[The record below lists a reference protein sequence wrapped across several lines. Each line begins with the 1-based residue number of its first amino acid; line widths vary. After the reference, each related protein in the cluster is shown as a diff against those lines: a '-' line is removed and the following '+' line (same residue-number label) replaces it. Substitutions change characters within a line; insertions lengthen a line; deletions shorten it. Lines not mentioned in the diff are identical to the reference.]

1 MPHTACTSF
10 LRWALPQLGKR
21 WTGFRP
27 VQQQVC
33 RCLTARLIALGLR
46 SFDAYRDYLQEHP
59 DEWDFVDACCR
70 ITISRFYRDAPVFD
84 QLQDHELPRLIAH
97 AGGTLHCWSAGAAS
111 GEEAYTLAILWHEVL
126 LPRQQDHRV
135 RILAT
140 DAQAHM
146 LKRAT
151 TAVYAGGTLK
161 ELPEPLVR
169 LAFDRAAG
177 PEGTVYSLKP
187 RYRAPVH
194 FKRHDVRTPP
204 PMEPFHLICCR
215 YVLMYFDAD
224 VRRRCLGYLTDR
236 LLPGGVLVLGKRD
249 PEPPDDVPLQPIDR
263 ALRLYRRV

>member
-1 MPHTACTSF
+1 MASEACTTF
-10 LRWALPQLGKR
+10 LQWALPRLNKR

-33 RCLTARLIALGLR
+33 RCLIERLTALDLR
-46 SFDAYRDYLQEHP
+46 SFDAYRDYLRKHP
-59 DEWDFVDACCR
+59 GEWVEVDACCR

-84 QLQDHELPRLIAH
+84 RLRAHELPRLMAH
-97 AGGTLHCWSAGAAS
+97 AGGTLRGWSAGAAS
-111 GEEAYTLAILWHEVL
+111 GEEAYTLSILWHEAL
-126 LPRQQDHRV
+126 LPRQKHHRL

-151 TAVYAGGTLK
+151 TAVYEGGSLK
-161 ELPEPLVR
+161 ELPAPLEK
-169 LAFDRAAG
+169 LAFDRVAG
-177 PEGTVYSLKP
+177 PEGLVYSLK
-187 RYRAPVH
+187 RRHRAPVQLAL
-194 FKRHDVRTPP
+194 HDVRTPP

-224 VRRRCLGYLTDR
+224 VRQRCLGYLTDR

-249 PEPPDDVPLQPIDR
+249 PEPPDDIPLQPIDR
-263 ALRLYRRV
+263 ALRLYRRM

>member
-1 MPHTACTSF
+1 MAHEACTGF
-10 LRWALPQLGKR
+10 LQWALPQLGKR

-27 VQQQVC
+27 VQQQAC
-33 RCLTARLIALGLR
+33 RRLVDRLTALGLR
-46 SFDAYRDYLQEHP
+46 SFDAYRDYLREHP
-59 DEWDFVDACCR
+59 DEWDIVDACCR

-84 QLQDHELPRLIAH
+84 RLQADELPRLMAH
-97 AGGTLHCWSAGAAS
+97 AGGTLRGWSAGAAS
-111 GEEAYTLAILWHEVL
+111 GEEAYTLALLWHEAI
-126 LPRQQDHRV
+126 LPRHKDHRV

-140 DAQAHM
+140 DAQPHM

-161 ELPEPLVR
+161 ELPESLVR

-187 RYRAPVH
+187 RFRAPVH

-224 VRRRCLGYLTDR
+224 VRRRCLAHLTDR

-249 PEPPDDVPLQPIDR
+249 PEPPEDIPLQPIDR

>member
-1 MPHTACTSF
+1 
-10 LRWALPQLGKR
+10 
-21 WTGFRP
+21 
-27 VQQQVC
+27 
-33 RCLTARLIALGLR
+33 
-46 SFDAYRDYLQEHP
+46 
-59 DEWDFVDACCR
+59 
-70 ITISRFYRDAPVFD
+70 
-84 QLQDHELPRLIAH
+84 
-97 AGGTLHCWSAGAAS
+97 
-111 GEEAYTLAILWHEVL
+111 
-126 LPRQQDHRV
+126 V

-140 DAQAHM
+140 DAQQYM

-169 LAFDRAAG
+169 LAFDRAVG
-177 PEGTVYSLKP
+177 PEGTVYRLKP

-204 PMEPFHLICCR
+204 PARPFHLIGCR

-263 ALRLYRRV
+263 ALRIYRRV